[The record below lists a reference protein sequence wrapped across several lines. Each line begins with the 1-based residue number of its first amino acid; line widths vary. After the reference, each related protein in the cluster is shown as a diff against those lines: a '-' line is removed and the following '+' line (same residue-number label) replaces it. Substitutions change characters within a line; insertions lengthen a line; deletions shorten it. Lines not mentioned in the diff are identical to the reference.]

1 MITQRGETGERR
13 NGGRYMCILRGAQ
26 GAAEA
31 VWVSLGGLP
40 AQLPALRLWLALL
53 GQEEGR

>member
-1 MITQRGETGERR
+1 MRVLRARLERR
-13 NGGRYMCILRGAQ
+13 DGRWHVLVLRGAT

-31 VWVSLGGLP
+31 AWVSLGGCR

-53 GQEEGR
+53 GREEGQ

>member
-1 MITQRGETGERR
+1 MRPLGARLERR
-13 NGGRYMCILRGAQ
+13 EDRWHVCVLRGAE

-31 VWVSLGGLP
+31 VWVSLGGCR

-53 GQEEGR
+53 GREEGR

>member
-1 MITQRGETGERR
+1 MRPQEVRLKRQNGRWQVSVRR
-13 NGGRYMCILRGAQ
+13 AAD

-31 VWVSLGGLP
+31 AWVSLGGCR

-53 GQEEGR
+53 AQGRRR

>member
-1 MITQRGETGERR
+1 MKPLGTRLERR
-13 NGGRYMCILRGAQ
+13 GGRWHVLVLRGAE

-31 VWVSLGGLP
+31 VWVSLGGCR
-40 AQLPALRLWLALL
+40 AQLPALRLWQALL